1 MPSFG
6 GANIFGTAVVMN
18 TVDYPR
24 QTQVNAYFGLSGLEM
39 LDGGARGRVTMAEG
53 VLYGGTAA
61 ALAGAEATFRS
72 YNDGV
77 ARTLVDQFGTSWDS
91 VTLDLFRPS
100 GRVQQAPDGSFY
112 RRYLARF
119 LHLA

>member
-6 GANIFGTAVVMN
+6 GANVFGTAVAMS
-18 TVDYPR
+18 TADYPR
-24 QTQVNAYFGLSGLEM
+24 QNQVNAYFGLNGLEM
-39 LDGGARGRVTMAEG
+39 LDGGARGRVTIVEG
-53 VLYGGTAA
+53 VLYGNTAA

-77 ARTLVDQFGTSWDS
+77 ARVLVDQFGTSWMN
-91 VTLDLFRPS
+91 VKLDLFRPS
-100 GRVQQAPDGSFY
+100 GRVKQAPDGSFY
-112 RRYLARF
+112 RRYQARF

>member
-6 GANIFGTAVVMN
+6 GANVFGTAVTMS
-18 TVDYPR
+18 TADYPR
-24 QTQVNAYFGLSGLEM
+24 QYQVNAYFGLNGLEM
-39 LDGGARGRVTMAEG
+39 LDGGARGRVTLVEG
-53 VLYGGTAA
+53 ILYGSTAA

-72 YNDGV
+72 YNDGI
-77 ARTLVDQFGTSWDS
+77 ARVLVDQFGTSWAS
-91 VTLDLFRPS
+91 VTLDFFRPS